1 MLAVIRVRL
10 LLCGARTVTL
20 PDLRSE
26 RETGLEPADL
36 LLGKQTLY
44 QLSYSR
50 ANVILRGFLLDLRP
64 AELFSSAP
72 SMAIRTPHVALRDL
86 TLKGG
91 PRDMTDQP

>member
-1 MLAVIRVRL
+1 MPLK
-10 LLCGARTVTL
+10 
-20 PDLRSE
+20 SE

-64 AELFSSAP
+64 AELLGGTTSV
-72 SMAIRTPHVALRDL
+72 AIRAPHVALRDL
-86 TLKGG
+86 TLQSG
-91 PRDMTDQP
+91 PCHVRHQF